1 MRGELPFIP
10 RHSHRLL
17 IRYIVGL
24 NRRMPPMLRSFSSGF
39 FIVYVGSG
47 SMWLHKHL
55 RCIVFG
61 HRCSVSVIF
70 LLYVCRSANH
80 FRFYV
85 YVEGIPVTFM
95 TMLRTVLPN
104 EVVLS
109 L

>member
-1 MRGELPFIP
+1 MAPPCWVPSWLYCGFEP
-10 RHSHRLL
+10 SHASNASQLQLWFLYCVRWLWK
-17 IRYIVGL
+17 
-24 NRRMPPMLRSFSSGF
+24 
-39 FIVYVGSG
+39 YVAAPYDD
-47 SMWLHKHL
+47 KHL
-55 RCIVFG
+55 RCIVFFY
-61 HRCSVSVIF
+61 RIVSVIF

-95 TMLRTVLPN
+95 TTLRTVLPN